1 MLLIKK
7 IFFYIL
13 KILRLNNFKFK
24 TEYGKVFLDFN
35 NEGISQVLFYKKK
48 RESDKVELI
57 REILNAGDGVIDC
70 GSNIGVY
77 PIFESNLVGKNGYVM
92 CIEPDPRNID
102 VLRKNFKLM
111 ESKKDLLE
119 KALGKINSEIE
130 ISLYKK
136 TNITRFSKIEN
147 KFKAENNLDKLRY
160 HKTKVIDFG
169 ELLNSIKFDHSKIK
183 LLRMDVEGAE
193 IDILESISNN
203 INKVPN
209 LAVLFETHPDFYT
222 EEQLSEIL
230 EPFFKKGYKFKKLI
244 SSGSFEEKF
253 FKLFKLKETKI
264 HFSDGFRRFQFD
276 NVPKDLGIE
285 LINYKKPKL
294 IRYVL
299 LSKW

>member
-230 EPFFKKGYKFKKLI
+230 E
-244 SSGSFEEKF
+244 
-253 FKLFKLKETKI
+253 
-264 HFSDGFRRFQFD
+264 
-276 NVPKDLGIE
+276 
-285 LINYKKPKL
+285 
-294 IRYVL
+294 
-299 LSKW
+299 